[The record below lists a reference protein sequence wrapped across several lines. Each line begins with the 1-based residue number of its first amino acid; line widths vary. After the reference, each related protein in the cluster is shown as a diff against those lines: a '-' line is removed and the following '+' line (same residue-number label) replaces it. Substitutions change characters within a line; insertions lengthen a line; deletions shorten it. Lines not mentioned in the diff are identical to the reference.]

1 MYIAALFVL
10 ILAQGDLQPAATTP
24 TSPAAAEGQEGA
36 EEPDPEDEIVCRRE
50 RITGSNRPERICM
63 TSRQWRQLRDR
74 SLEEQRDQSQSSVT
88 GRGEGESL
96 GGR

>member
-10 ILAQGDLQPAATTP
+10 ILTQGDIQPAATTP
-24 TSPAAAEGQEGA
+24 TSPAAAEGQESA
-36 EEPDPEDEIVCRRE
+36 EEADPEDEIVCRRE
-50 RITGSNRPERICM
+50 RVTGSNRPERICM

-74 SLEEQRDQSQSSVT
+74 SLDAQRD
-88 GRGEGESL
+88 RGPADLPDHSEGPAM